1 MNDYEPRGLN
11 ELLTS
16 IDSLFVDGKEQKLK
30 VKLARQIKDNIF
42 TDEIIT
48 KLNQND
54 FSGFTSGEDA
64 DITSLF
70 SSIFPIFV
78 KKDNF
83 IFRLYKH
90 KIEVDLSDEMSDRY
104 IYMFS
109 DGRLTSG
116 IFQCFNISDNEYV
129 YGVKRIIDAVPL
141 FKKSIIETLEN
152 FQSNVNGRM
161 KKINSSNTRKTAEK
175 NYNELVKYLG
185 EKCQK

>member
-11 ELLTS
+11 KLLTS